1 MGFNA
6 TPDQIRTFSDKMN
19 QKHADIQGMITRAE
33 GHANDVNNPSFQ
45 GEAGR
50 AFQTSMQEYLSN
62 AKRLNDALDQ
72 AADTVGQI
80 AGKITD
86 AEVDNA
92 AQIMKNSESSV
103 PQLNMTTTT

>member
-33 GHANDVNNPSFQ
+33 GHASDVNNPSFQ
-45 GEAGR
+45 GSAGQ
-50 AFQTSMQEYLSN
+50 AFQSSMQEYLAN
-62 AKRLNDALDQ
+62 AKKLNDALDQ
-72 AADTVGQI
+72 AADTVGAI
-80 AGKITD
+80 AGKISD

-92 AQIMKNSESSV
+92 AQILKSSEASA
-103 PQLNMTTTT
+103 PQLNMT